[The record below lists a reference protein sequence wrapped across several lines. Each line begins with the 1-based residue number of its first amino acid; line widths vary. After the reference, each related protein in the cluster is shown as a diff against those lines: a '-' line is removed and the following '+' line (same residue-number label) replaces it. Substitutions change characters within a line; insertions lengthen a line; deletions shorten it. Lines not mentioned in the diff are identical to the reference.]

1 MCYHFHSTH
10 RHRMDEIICCCSLP
24 LDRTIKKSIRDRR
37 ENTTLLRSIFFAS
50 ETCFLVFL
58 LRWFLFDYV
67 SASQFLDSP
76 KIFDYFW
83 RRNGDAAAWAWSWI
97 RKIWTIWSKHYKL
110 LLILNTDETMTW
122 NCKKCLKHFLVSTN
136 LVSIRSLLSN
146 TNIVESFQHFRILNL
161 NYSEKKISSK
171 NVFAVKW
178 KVLTR
183 VYMEWNGN

>member
-1 MCYHFHSTH
+1 MNEFNLCV
-10 RHRMDEIICCCSLP
+10 IISIQHIATEWMSLFVVVHCHLIVP
-24 LDRTIKKSIRDRR
+24 LRRVYAIAERTPS
-37 ENTTLLRSIFFAS
+37 
-50 ETCFLVFL
+50 CFVPSSLHCKLVFL
-58 LRWFLFDYV
+58 FFLRWFLFDYV

-161 NYSEKKISSK
+161 NYSEKKNSAQK
-171 NVFAVKW
+171 MC
-178 KVLTR
+178 LL
-183 VYMEWNGN
+183 